1 MWTKVLI
8 YMVLFYV
15 VANPAT
21 FKIMRK
27 ALGTWVSS
35 AEGLPTSAGLL
46 LHSAVYVLLACYLPS
61 KIASGYTDA
70 PGMSATNPV
79 AQAEVDAQK
88 AKVAAELASARLAAA
103 DAYAKSLKSSMPQMA
118 DSAAQPAAQTAAQPA
133 AVPTTSKYADEY
145 EEYEEYAE
153 Y

>member
-8 YMVLFYV
+8 YMVLFYL

-21 FKIMRK
+21 FKLVRK
-27 ALGTWVSS
+27 ALGAWVAS

-61 KIASGYTDA
+61 QIVSGYAGA
-70 PGMSATNPV
+70 PGMTPSVDPV
-79 AQAEVDAQK
+79 AQAQMDAKNAQMDADK
-88 AKVAAELASARLAAA
+88 ANAKLAGAN
-103 DAYAKSLKSSMPQMA
+103 AYATALKASMAPTQ
-118 DSAAQPAAQTAAQPA
+118 QPAMAAGA
-133 AVPTTSKYADEY
+133 TTTSKYADEY
-145 EEYEEYAE
+145 ADEYAE

>member
-8 YMVLFYV
+8 YMVLFYI

-21 FKIMRK
+21 FKLVRK
-27 ALGTWVSS
+27 ALGSWVAS

-46 LHSAVYVLLACYLPS
+46 LHSAVYVLVACYLPS
-61 KIASGYTDA
+61 KIVSGYADA
-70 PGMSATNPV
+70 PGAPATNPV
-79 AQAEVDAQK
+79 TQAEADAQK

-103 DAYAKSLKSSMPQMA
+103 NAYATALKASMAPPQQ
-118 DSAAQPAAQTAAQPA
+118 AA
-133 AVPTTSKYADEY
+133 PTMSKYAEEYADEY
-145 EEYEEYAE
+145 AE

>member
-8 YMVLFYV
+8 YMVLFYI

-21 FKIMRK
+21 FKLVRK
-27 ALGTWVSS
+27 ALGSWVAS

-61 KIASGYTDA
+61 KIASGYADA
-70 PGMSATNPV
+70 PGAPATNPV
-79 AQAEVDAQK
+79 AQAETDAQK

-103 DAYAKSLKSSMPQMA
+103 DAYAKSLKASMPQMDA
-118 DSAAQPAAQTAAQPA
+118 PAAQPA
-133 AVPTTSKYADEY
+133 AVPTTSKYTDEST
-145 EEYEEYAE
+145 EEYEDEYAK